1 MFIHTAVCTNSG
13 KARGQRAGWGQAV
26 EGTQAGTLV
35 ILCFLFPQ
43 LSKVYVSLCCRP
55 AKLRAE
61 RGSWGSGGSDRNILQ
76 GQPAR
81 EEPVS
86 MARR

>member
-1 MFIHTAVCTNSG
+1 MFIHTAVCTNAG
-13 KARGQRAGWGQAV
+13 KASGQRAGWGQAV
-26 EGTQAGTLV
+26 EGTQAGALV
-35 ILCFLFPQ
+35 ILCVVFPQ
-43 LSKVYVSLCCRP
+43 LPKVDMSLHCRP